1 MFTAALFII
10 VKTWKQ
16 LKYPWRD
23 EWIKKMCMHTMEY
36 YFTTKKK
43 NKIMPC
49 AVKWME
55 LETLI
60 LSEVS

>member
-43 NKIMPC
+43 EQNNAMCSKMDGTRDSYT
-49 AVKWME
+49 K
-55 LETLI
+55 
-60 LSEVS
+60 